1 MNDKNNNIYINTIF
15 SLNNIKK
22 NYIKFILKENSN
34 LSTNDKS
41 TNNKEKNPYKDYY
54 LNILKNYN
62 QRNKNFLKK
71 NKTPTNI
78 INNDIN
84 NNMFNNNNQKIFS
97 NRTFS
102 HNFINIKQNK
112 INNNFLKK
120 NLEKERF
127 FKYKKKDK
135 SDKIHFYLS
144 NKIIKFDLDAHGNNS
159 EKINEN
165 FIKNYNTINKKRS
178 QSDKLNNHK
187 NLILDNNNSNPNI
200 LNENKTLRKIFPYKK
215 NNDNHYNKSL
225 FLKNNLNNNIYS
237 YNFYKNKKKFNN
249 NINIKNDSNNYNNK
263 DNNNNNKLKIDIK
276 IPFENIFLQNKL
288 KKYFRNN
295 NNNNNDNNNNDEN
308 NNNNYNNNNYNNNNN
323 EYRKVIKLKSK
334 NNKLKV
340 NNSL

>member
-34 LSTNDKS
+34 LSTNDKN
-41 TNNKEKNPYKDYY
+41 TNIKEKNPYKDYY
-54 LNILKNYN
+54 INILKNYN

-84 NNMFNNNNQKIFS
+84 NNMFNYNNNQKFLS

-120 NLEKERF
+120 NLEKEKF

-144 NKIIKFDLDAHGNNS
+144 NKIIKFDLDAHSNNS

-237 YNFYKNKKKFNN
+237 YNFYKNEKKFNN
-249 NINIKNDSNNYNNK
+249 NINIKNDSINYNNK
-263 DNNNNNKLKIDIK
+263 DNNNNNNKLKIDIK

-295 NNNNNDNNNNDEN
+295 NNNNDNNNNDEN
-308 NNNNYNNNNYNNNNN
+308 NNNNYNNNNN